1 MNEFPLITAHTGC
14 MGTPDNSMASGRV
27 ALALGVDIIEDDIRA
42 TKDGILVLSHDD
54 EIRTAKG
61 ETASLSGMTYRE
73 LQEHTETPVAA
84 LEELLMLVKG
94 SAAMINLDMKTD
106 EALEPV
112 SRLIRRTD
120 MADRVFMT
128 GCLYERALKA
138 KSVVPELR
146 KLLNVNVQ
154 HFRTMAYEE
163 AVSRACKEALDA
175 GCFGLNVP
183 YPVLSGRMKE
193 IAEAAGL
200 LLYVWTVDEAEEMRR
215 CAELGVSSIT
225 TRAVDIVQAVKS
237 NWNREIRP

>member
-1 MNEFPLITAHTGC
+1 MNEFLLITAHTGC
-14 MGTPDNSMASGRV
+14 MGTPDNSMASGRA

-42 TKDGILVLSHDD
+42 TQDGILVLSHDD
-54 EIRTAKG
+54 EIRTASG

-73 LQEHTETPVAA
+73 LQEFAETPVVA

-94 SAAMINLDMKTD
+94 SDTMINLDMKSD
-106 EALEPV
+106 DALEPV
-112 SRLIRRTD
+112 SRLIQRTG

-138 KSVVPELR
+138 KNVVPDLP

-163 AVSRACKEALDA
+163 AVRESCQEALDA

-183 YPVLSGRMKE
+183 YQVLNGKMME

-200 LLYVWTVDEAEEMRR
+200 PVYVWTIDEAEEMRR
-215 CAELGVSSIT
+215 CAELGVRSIT
-225 TRAVDIVQAVKS
+225 TRTVDMLQAVKA
-237 NWNREIRP
+237 NWK